1 MILPPGDTLFL
12 GGCGRFFEGTAE
24 EMQEALNVK
33 LAALPED
40 TLVYCGHEYAIQVF
54 CYYVLQINK
63 SGEPIHNQTYIKG
76 VLATSV

>member
-33 LAALPED
+33 LAALPGD

-54 CYYVLQINK
+54 CYY
-63 SGEPIHNQTYIKG
+63 
-76 VLATSV
+76 